1 MPARTGAEFLDR
13 LSRTRTHVEIQGRN
27 AARRHRR
34 PSRLRQRRPHLRG
47 PIRPP
52 ARPRITKYPDL
63 SLTDHRRSRGHQ
75 LPHPAHP
82 RGPGQAR
89 PGVQADRGRL
99 VRHARPHRRL
109 PQQRPHGAGVSQTLV
124 RPDRHRVRRQHH
136 PVLRAGP
143 RAGPAL
149 HPHPHPPAGQPRAA
163 RQPAGRR
170 RPDGAHHQA
179 RTTTASSSAARGCSP
194 PSARSPT
201 SCWSSPRPCCAGTP
215 GGQALLVRV
224 RDPDRREGPAVHRP
238 GAVRLRPQP
247 LRPPARLPLRRVR
260 RGGGLRRRARPLRA
274 LLHARRPRDLQRLLH
289 QDGRHRST

>member
-1 MPARTGAEFLDR
+1 M
-13 LSRTRTHVEIQGRN
+13 EIQGETLRGGIADHPAFANVVRTYAALFDLQHAPESRN
-27 AARRHRR
+27 ILTYPSPTTGDPVATSFLIPRTREDLDKRGQACKLTADASFGMLGRTGDYLNSALMALASARR
-34 PSRLRQRRPHLRG
+34 
-47 PIRPP
+47 
-52 ARPRITKYPDL
+52 
-63 SLTDHRRSRGHQ
+63 
-75 LPHPAHP
+75 
-82 RGPGQAR
+82 
-89 PGVQADRGRL
+89 V
-99 VRHARPHRRL
+99 
-109 PQQRPHGAGVSQTLV
+109 V
-124 RPDRHRVRRQHH
+124 RPDRRRVRRQHH
-136 PVLRAGP
+136 QVLRAGP

-170 RPDGAHHQA
+170 RPHGAHRRRGRQRHRRA
-179 RTTTASSSAARGCSP
+179 RRADARHHRPVRRRAAGLPLDRAARH
-194 PSARSPT
+194 A
-201 SCWSSPRPCCAGTP
+201 